1 MPSVGT
7 LPGLTSPP
15 TNAFGLY
22 QYLAQRLP
30 GYDPSE
36 YLRELNSAYIH
47 CWEEVTKLKNQYFSR
62 LTIVTV
68 ATPQLQY
75 DLLFNADGALS
86 SAVSNRLYQ
95 ISRIRFLPPS
105 GGLWQASKVLSP
117 QEPDFIAISANPVT
131 PPTVSGPYYWYP
143 TGRGSIQNVLPLQIG
158 TQLEVYY
165 TFWPLAL
172 TWLYNGTISSSGNT
186 VTGLSTNFTQL
197 VQPDFTGQLPVA
209 NQVDA
214 ENLQAELIVY
224 GNNNTSQIYRV
235 TAIASDTSLTTATPI
250 SPALSTGSPYVLAVL
265 PEIPREHIRVIA
277 STAMAKMY
285 SVDGDDARI
294 AEWTAIAA
302 NNMQMCKDSLIERQG
317 QDPPTRKRFPYGIA
331 RRNRTFLR

>member
-1 MPSVGT
+1 MPVVPT

-15 TNAFGLY
+15 TNAWGLY

-47 CWEEVTKLKNQYFSR
+47 VWEEVSKLKNQYFTR
-62 LTIVTV
+62 LAISTV
-68 ATPQLQY
+68 VTPQQQY
-75 DLLFNADGALS
+75 DLMFNADNALS
-86 SAVSNRLYQ
+86 QAISNRLYQ
-95 ISRIRFLPPS
+95 ITRIRFLPPS

-117 QEPDFIAISANPVT
+117 QEPDFLSISANPAT
-131 PPTVSGPYYWYP
+131 PPTVSGPYYWCP
-143 TGRGSIQNVLPLQIG
+143 TGRGSIYNVLPLAASTQI
-158 TQLEVYY
+158 EVLY

-172 TWLYNGTISSSGNT
+172 TWLYGGTISSVGSA
-186 VTGLSTNFTQL
+186 VTGVGTNFTQL
-197 VQPDFTGQLPVA
+197 VQPDFTSQLPA
-209 NQVDA
+209 SGTVDA

-224 GNNNTSQIYRV
+224 GNNNASQIYRV
-235 TAIASDTSLTTATPI
+235 AQITDDTHLTTVTPI
-250 SPALSTGSPYVLAVL
+250 SPALSAGSPYVLAVL

-302 NNMQMCKDSLIERQG
+302 NNMQMMKDSLIERQG